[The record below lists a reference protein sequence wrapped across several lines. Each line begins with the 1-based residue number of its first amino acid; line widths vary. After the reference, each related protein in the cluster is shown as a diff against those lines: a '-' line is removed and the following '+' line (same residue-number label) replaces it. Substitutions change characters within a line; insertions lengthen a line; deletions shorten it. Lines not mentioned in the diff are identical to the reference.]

1 MHSQKRQT
9 LEDIRIE
16 FPVLH
21 RHLKFLY
28 FFVISREKNSLKV
41 LSLEETNIK
50 HQVFFCYS
58 TSLSPFPAPDL
69 SRLSS

>member
-9 LEDIRIE
+9 FEDVRIE

-28 FFVISREKNSLKV
+28 FFVISRENNSLKV

-50 HQVFFCYS
+50 HQVFFAIPLH
-58 TSLSPFPAPDL
+58 SLLFL
-69 SRLSS
+69 HQICLV